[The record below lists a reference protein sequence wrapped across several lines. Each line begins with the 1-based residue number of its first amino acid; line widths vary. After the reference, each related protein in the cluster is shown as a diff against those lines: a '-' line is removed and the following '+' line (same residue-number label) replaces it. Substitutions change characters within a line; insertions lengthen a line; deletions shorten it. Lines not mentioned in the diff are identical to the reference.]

1 MAADLFGTRAA
12 GIARVALPVP
22 VDRLFD
28 YAVPPALASEALVGR
43 RVRVP
48 AGARG
53 LTGVVVAQGDRA
65 SPEAPERLRAIE
77 AVLDAEPVLAPAL
90 LGALLDEARQVLCP
104 VGVALAAALPPGSAP
119 RSAAAWSATPR
130 GREAL
135 SRGAVRGAS
144 AALLARLAARP
155 LLREEAARLP
165 AREAA
170 RLDALVADRL
180 VAATRVER
188 GPRVR
193 AARERWVTLAPGA
206 SAAGA
211 GAALRRAPA
220 QLRLLE
226 EIAQAVAVPARGLV
240 RRTGGAAAL
249 RALAA
254 RGLVAFQD
262 RPAVPRDDGGFA
274 EEDRRVE
281 LTAEQHRACAEIGAA
296 VRARRAETF
305 LLHGVTGS
313 GKTEVYLRAVAEA
326 LALGRQALVL
336 VPEISLTHQIVGR
349 LRARFGD
356 RLAVLHS
363 ALRPGDRLAA
373 WERLRRGETPIAVGA
388 RSALF
393 APVADLGLVVIDEEH
408 DSAYKNEEG
417 FRYHAR
423 RLAARRA
430 RADGCPLLLGSAT
443 PSLETRH
450 DADTGRVRRLRL
462 AHRIASRPLPAVEIV
477 DLARERA
484 LVPRGRKLVLTAPLR
499 RAVRQV
505 LAEGGQAILFLNRR
519 GFSTQIACNECQHV
533 SRCKHCDIALTYHAS
548 AERLRCHYCG
558 FEEPPPEACP
568 ACGARAAALLGIGT
582 ERLEEEVVLHFP
594 DARVA
599 RLDRDTAARRGA
611 GEAILRRLRD
621 GELDIL
627 VGTQMVA
634 KGHDFPG
641 VRLVGVV
648 HADLGLH
655 FPDFRAAERTF
666 QLLTQVAGRAGRGA
680 IPGRVVI
687 QTWTPDHYAIRPV
700 VDHDYERFY
709 SEELAHRSALGY
721 PPLGHLA
728 LVRVDAP
735 DEQPAREAAES
746 LARGAREQDG
756 QAHACEVLGP
766 APAPISRLRGRHR
779 FQILLKH
786 GDEGVVW
793 RAARRVADAAAALR
807 DPVRA
812 SVDVTPLDML

>member
-1 MAADLFGTRAA
+1 MSADLFGARAA
-12 GIARVALPVP
+12 GVARVALPVP
-22 VDRLFD
+22 ADRLFD
-28 YAVPPALASEALVGR
+28 YAVPPEFASEALIGR

-48 AGARG
+48 ASGRG
-53 LTGVVVAQGDRA
+53 LTGVVVAQDTA
-65 SPEAPERLRAIE
+65 AAQDAPGRLRDIE

-104 VGVALAAALPPGSAP
+104 VGLALAAALPPGSAP
-119 RSAAAWSATPR
+119 RSAQAWSATAR

-135 SRGAVRGAS
+135 SRGAVRGEP
-144 AALLARLAARP
+144 AALLARLAERP
-155 LLREEAARLP
+155 ILREALTRLSEAEAAC
-165 AREAA
+165 
-170 RLDALVADRL
+170 LDALLADRL
-180 VAATRVER
+180 AAPTRVER

-193 AARERWVTLAPGA
+193 AARERWVTLAPGI
-206 SAAGA
+206 SAGEAT
-211 GAALRRAPA
+211 AALRRAPA
-220 QLRLLE
+220 QLRLAQ
-226 EIAQAVAVPARGLV
+226 EIARAGALPARALGSA
-240 RRTGGAAAL
+240 AAAL
-249 RALAA
+249 RALAT
-254 RGLVAFQD
+254 RGLIAFESRDVA
-262 RPAVPRDDGGFA
+262 PREGGGFA
-274 EEDRRVE
+274 EEDRPVA
-281 LTAEQHRACAEIGAA
+281 LTAEQRHACAEIGAA

-326 LALGRQALVL
+326 LDLGRQALVL

-349 LRARFGD
+349 LYARFGD

-363 ALRPGDRLAA
+363 GLRPGDRLAA
-373 WERLRRGETPIAVGA
+373 WERLRRGQTPIAVGA

-408 DSAYKNEEG
+408 DPAYKNDEG

-423 RLAARRA
+423 SLAARRA

-450 DADTGRVRRLRL
+450 AAECGQVRRLRL
-462 AHRIASRPLPAVEIV
+462 AHRIASRPLPAVQIV
-477 DLARERA
+477 DLAPERA
-484 LVPRGRKLVLTAPLR
+484 LVPRGRKLVLSAPLR
-499 RAVRQV
+499 RAMREV
-505 LAEGGQAILFLNRR
+505 LADGGQTILFLNRR

-568 ACGARAAALLGIGT
+568 ACGAQAAALLGIGT
-582 ERLEEEVVLHFP
+582 ERLEEEVRLHFP
-594 DARVA
+594 DARLA
-599 RLDRDTAARRGA
+599 RLDRDTASRRGA
-611 GEAILRRLRD
+611 GQDILRRLRD

-666 QLLTQVAGRAGRGA
+666 QILTQVAGRAGRGA

-709 SEELAHRSALGY
+709 AEELAHRRALGY

-735 DEQPAREAAES
+735 EEPHARAAAER
-746 LARGAREQDG
+746 LAQSARAPAEDAQ
-756 QAHACEVLGP
+756 ACEVLGP
-766 APAPISRLRGRHR
+766 APAPIARLRGRYR

-786 GDEGVVW
+786 AEADVVW
-793 RAARRVADAAAALR
+793 GVARRLADAAATLR
-807 DPVRA
+807 SPVRA
-812 SVDVTPLDML
+812 SVDVRPLDML